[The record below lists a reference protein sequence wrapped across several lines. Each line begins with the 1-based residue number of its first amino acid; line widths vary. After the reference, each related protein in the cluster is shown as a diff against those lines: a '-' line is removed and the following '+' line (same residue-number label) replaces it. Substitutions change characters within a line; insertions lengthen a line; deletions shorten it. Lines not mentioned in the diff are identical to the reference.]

1 MVSRMASLTAV
12 LRCTW
17 PSGDIGLDFEDLQ
30 EVRLRPVV
38 VFSWQHP
45 GNGESTVR
53 IASLECPG
61 DLVLEGFWPARAAPR
76 EGPQQ
81 GWESGP
87 SLGGQQSH
95 VLETE
100 SCPGK
105 GGEPGWAHI
114 GVLACI

>member
-1 MVSRMASLTAV
+1 MASLTAV

-76 EGPQQ
+76 EGPSRDGRVGHPWVDSRVMSWRLKAALERVVSQA
-81 GWESGP
+81 GHT
-87 SLGGQQSH
+87 LGS
-95 VLETE
+95 
-100 SCPGK
+100 
-105 GGEPGWAHI
+105 
-114 GVLACI
+114 